1 MYAIV
6 EKIGLRW
13 TVILGASVLIMIFP
27 EILGAALKLVVS
39 ILISLLSSIGR

>member
-1 MYAIV
+1 MNAIV
-6 EKIGLRW
+6 ERMSW
-13 TVILGASVLIMIFP
+13 TVILGGIVTLMVFP